1 MTTMK
6 NNYIE
11 KVENYLSA
19 LLPSANCEEKSVIKS
34 MEYSLLAKGKRLRPT
49 LLLSFCEVCGGDIE
63 AALPY
68 ACAVEMI
75 HAYSLI
81 HDDLPCMD
89 DDELRRGRPSNHIVF
104 GEDIALLAGDALQ
117 SLAFEVMLDN
127 KALEKAGINGA
138 KAAGVLAKC
147 SGARGMVGGQVI
159 DLEIEG
165 KSPSLDTLTLM
176 YSKKTGAL
184 IKAACVMG
192 CILANA
198 DENKIKAAEKYAENI
213 GLAFQIVD
221 DILDVTSTTEVLG
234 KPVGSDKENKK
245 VNYVTV
251 LGLEKSREI
260 VNELTQQA
268 VNALTIFENDAEFL
282 KSLAVSLADRVY

>member
-1 MTTMK
+1 MTAMK
-6 NNYIE
+6 NDFIE
-11 KVENYLSA
+11 RIDNYLPT
-19 LLPSANCEEKSVIKS
+19 LLPSAECEEKNLIRS

-49 LLLSFCEVCGGDIE
+49 LLLSFCELCGGDTE
-63 AALPY
+63 AAMPY

-89 DDELRRGRPSNHIVF
+89 DDDLRRGRPSNHIVY

-117 SLAFEVMLDN
+117 TLAFEVMLCS
-127 KALEKAGINGA
+127 KALEKTGLNGA

-147 SGARGMVGGQVI
+147 SGAVGMAGGQVI
-159 DLEIEG
+159 DLETEG

-198 DENKIKAAEKYAENI
+198 DDEKIKAAEKYAENI

-221 DILDVTSTTEVLG
+221 DILDVTSTPEVLG
-234 KPVGSDKENKK
+234 KPVGSDKENEK

-260 VNELTQQA
+260 VNDLTKNAIIELNVFDGSA
-268 VNALTIFENDAEFL
+268 DFL
-282 KSLAVSLADRVY
+282 RSLALDLAKRVY